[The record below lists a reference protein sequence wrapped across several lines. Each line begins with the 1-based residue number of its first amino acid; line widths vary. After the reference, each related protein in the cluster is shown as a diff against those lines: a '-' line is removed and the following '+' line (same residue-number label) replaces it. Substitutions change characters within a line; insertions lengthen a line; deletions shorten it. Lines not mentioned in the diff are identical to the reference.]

1 MRLMRALLGRGL
13 SQSLGLGRGSVAA
26 DPAVQAPPRPALIV
40 LGMHRS
46 GTSFLTGSLQLA
58 GLDLGK
64 HSTADKYNP
73 RGNRENADIVAFHND
88 VLAARGA
95 AWNAPPDRD
104 ILWSGDEQDRARAL
118 LAAYDRTGPWGFKDP
133 RSLLML
139 PAWAGL
145 CPDAR
150 FVGIFRNP
158 VAVARSLVARF
169 KMPEAQ
175 ALLLWQHYNAAL
187 LALHDRS
194 PFPLFCFDA
203 DADSLHA
210 AMNAAFPALGLT
222 PLSDEVFF
230 SPDLRHHQSPP
241 EVIPD
246 TVRPLYDALKAR
258 QC

>member
-1 MRLMRALLGRGL
+1 MRLMRAFLRRVR
-13 SQSLGLGRGSVAA
+13 SDAA
-26 DPAVQAPPRPALIV
+26 PDTAPDAALHPPLIV

-73 RGNRENADIVAFHND
+73 KGNRENADIVAFHND

-95 AWNAPPDRD
+95 AWNAPPALPVVFDAA
-104 ILWSGDEQDRARAL
+104 EQARARAL
-118 LAAYDRTGPWGFKDP
+118 LAAYDRSAPWGFKDP
-133 RSLLML
+133 RTLLML
-139 PAWAGL
+139 PAWGAL

-169 KMPEAQ
+169 GMPEDQ
-175 ALLLWQHYNAAL
+175 ALALWQHYNAAL
-187 LALHDRS
+187 LALYDRS
-194 PFPLFCFDA
+194 PFPIFCFDA
-203 DADSLHA
+203 DAGHLHGR
-210 AMNAAFPALGLT
+210 MNAAFPALGLS

-230 SPDLRHHQSPP
+230 SPDLRHHESPP

-246 TVRPLYDALKAR
+246 SCRPLYDALKAR

>member
-1 MRLMRALLGRGL
+1 MRLIRNLLRRWGR
-13 SQSLGLGRGSVAA
+13 SE
-26 DPAVQAPPRPALIV
+26 APPPETGPRPPLIV

-64 HSTADKYNP
+64 HSTKDKHNP
-73 RGNRENADIVAFHND
+73 KGNRENADIVAFHND

-104 ILWSGDEQDRARAL
+104 VVWTQDEQVRARAL
-118 LAAYDRTGPWGFKDP
+118 LAAYDRSGPWGFKDP

-139 PAWAGL
+139 SAWAAL

-158 VAVARSLVARF
+158 VAVARSLVARS

-175 ALLLWQHYNAAL
+175 AIALWLHYNRAL
-187 LALHDRS
+187 IALHDQC

-222 PLSDEVFF
+222 PLSEEVFF
-230 SPDLRHHQSPP
+230 SPDLRHHESPS
-241 EVIPD
+241 EIIPD
-246 TVRPLYDALKAR
+246 ALRPLYDRLKAR

>member
-1 MRLMRALLGRGL
+1 VKLLGVLRARLAGAAAA
-13 SQSLGLGRGSVAA
+13 SL
-26 DPAVQAPPRPALIV
+26 QPPLIV

-73 RGNRENADIVAFHND
+73 KGNRENADIVAFHND

-95 AWNAPPDRD
+95 AWNAPPATPVVLDAA
-104 ILWSGDEQDRARAL
+104 EQARARAL

-133 RSLLML
+133 RTLLML
-139 PAWAGL
+139 PDWAAL
-145 CPDAR
+145 CPEAR
-150 FVGIFRNP
+150 FIGIFRNP

-169 KMPEAQ
+169 GMAEEQ
-175 ALLLWQHYNAAL
+175 AFALWHHYNAAL
-187 LALHDRS
+187 IAQHDRAA
-194 PFPLFCFDA
+194 FPILSFDA
-203 DADSLHA
+203 DAESLHA
-210 AMNAAFPALGLT
+210 AMNAVFPGLGLA

-230 SPDLRHHQSPP
+230 SPELRHHETPP
-241 EVIPD
+241 E
-246 TVRPLYDALKAR
+246 TVPEALRPLHDALDAR

>member
-1 MRLMRALLGRGL
+1 MRLMRALLRRAGPGPNTGL
-13 SQSLGLGRGSVAA
+13 DAG
-26 DPAVQAPPRPALIV
+26 PIPRPPLIV

-73 RGNRENADIVAFHND
+73 KGNRENADIVAFHSD

-95 AWNAPPDRD
+95 AWNAPPDAPVVFD
-104 ILWSGDEQDRARAL
+104 AAEQARARAL

-169 KMPEAQ
+169 RMPEEQ
-175 ALLLWQHYNAAL
+175 ALALWRQYNAAL
-187 LALHDRS
+187 IALHDRA

-203 DADSLHA
+203 DAETLHA
-210 AMNAAFPALGLT
+210 SMNAAFPALGLQ

-230 SPDLRHHQSPP
+230 SPDLRHHESPP
-241 EVIPD
+241 EVIPED
-246 TVRPLYDALKAR
+246 VRPLYDALKAR